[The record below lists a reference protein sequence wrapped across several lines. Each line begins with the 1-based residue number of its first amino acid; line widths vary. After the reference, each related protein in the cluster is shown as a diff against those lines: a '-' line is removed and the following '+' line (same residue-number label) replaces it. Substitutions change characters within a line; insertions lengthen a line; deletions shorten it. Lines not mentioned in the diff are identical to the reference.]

1 MMLRWGFIG
10 AGNIATRALAPAVH
24 NSLTSSLYAVA
35 SRDTNRSQAL
45 SPTKVHASYGDLIAD
60 PDVDAVYISLANH
73 QHAEWAI
80 KALQAGKHVLC
91 EKPLAST
98 HAEAKLMADAARISG
113 KLLVEAVW
121 TRWHPRFIRAVELTN
136 SGDLGHIVQVDSC
149 FTFTTDMSENYRGD
163 PAMGGGALLDVG
175 LYEIHLWRALS
186 DATFDIKI
194 TSVKQNMSPAGV
206 DLTTEIV
213 ATSSQGAKLN
223 ALSSFEMPSK
233 QQISVLGTAGS
244 INFAHSQA
252 FSSWREKSTL
262 AIGDHTEEFEAV
274 DAYQL
279 MVDGFAAQTLGRDG
293 WILPIQES
301 LDVMRLLDEVK
312 KFAQRV

>member
-149 FTFTTDMSENYRGD
+149 FTFNTDMSENYRGD

-233 QQISVLGTAGS
+233 QQISVLGTASS

-312 KFAQRV
+312 KFAQS

>member
-24 NSLTSSLYAVA
+24 NSLTSSIYAVA

-60 PDVDAVYISLANH
+60 ADVDAVYISLANH

-121 TRWHPRFIRAVELTN
+121 TRWHPRFIRAMQLIK
-136 SGDLGHIVQVDSC
+136 SGDVGHVVQVDSC
-149 FTFTTDMSENYRGD
+149 FTFNRDMSENYRGD

-194 TSVKQNMSPAGV
+194 TSVKQNISSAGV

-233 QQISVLGTAGS
+233 QQISIVASVSS
-244 INFAHSQA
+244 INFAHSEA
-252 FSSWREKSTL
+252 FTSWKEASRL

-279 MVDGFAAQTLGRDG
+279 MVDGFTAHALGADG

-312 KFAQRV
+312 KFAQS